1 MDQVVKILIVLEI
14 AYIRD
19 SEYFLLYMFMN
30 RKNFKNKMYLAN
42 MLNSKILDLT
52 ISQVQNSM
60 DLANISDP
68 KNLGLA
74 VNQFQ
79 SSVGLAHMLNP

>member
-1 MDQVVKILIVLEI
+1 
-14 AYIRD
+14 
-19 SEYFLLYMFMN
+19 
-30 RKNFKNKMYLAN
+30 

>member
-1 MDQVVKILIVLEI
+1 
-14 AYIRD
+14 
-19 SEYFLLYMFMN
+19 
-30 RKNFKNKMYLAN
+30 
-42 MLNSKILDLT
+42 
-52 ISQVQNSM
+52 M

>member
-1 MDQVVKILIVLEI
+1 VKILIALEI

-30 RKNFKNKMYLAN
+30 RKIFKNKMYLTN